1 MVKKILDWLE
11 ERVQYRELIETH
23 LTGYMVPANLSV
35 WYSMGAVLLTVLGIQ
50 FATGILLL
58 AYYIPH
64 TSLAFESVMN
74 ITGKISFGWLIRRTH
89 AIAANLFILVLM
101 LHMLS
106 TLIMGSYKKP
116 REIQWIS
123 GVVLFGLGLMACLSG
138 YLLPWS
144 QLSYWATT
152 VATNSA
158 GSVPVIGDDIVRWIR
173 GGDRVDQM
181 TLGRFYALHVSVLPP
196 LFAMIV
202 AAHLFF
208 MRRAGI
214 SAPPG
219 IPKDQVK
226 KVPFFPHFALEDLR
240 VVYFFLA
247 LLFFGVFFTPQ
258 ISFPPDAM
266 EPADPLFTPPHIKPE
281 WYFLANYQM
290 LKIIPNEFLGV
301 AAQGLAGLAILLL
314 PFIDRNPERRPLK
327 RPLFLAAVF
336 AGLASF
342 VGLTVWGHLS

>member
-1 MVKKILDWLE
+1 MGRLADWIE
-11 ERVQYRELIETH
+11 ERIQYRELIETH
-23 LTGYMVPANLSV
+23 LTGYKVPANLNV
-35 WYSMGAVLLTVLGIQ
+35 WYSMGAVLLTLLGIQ
-50 FATGILLL
+50 FASGILLL

-64 TSLAFESVMN
+64 TNHAFDSVMSISN
-74 ITGKISFGWLIRRTH
+74 KIPFGWLIRRTH
-89 AIAANLFILVLM
+89 AIAANLFILVLFF
-101 LHMLS
+101 HMFS

-116 REIQWIS
+116 RELQWIS
-123 GVVLFGLGLMACLSG
+123 GVVLFGMGLMACLSG

-152 VATNSA
+152 VATNSI
-158 GSVPVIGDDIVRWIR
+158 GSVPVVGDEIVRWVR
-173 GGDRVDQM
+173 GGDRVDQT

-196 LFAMIV
+196 LFGIIV

-219 IPKDQVK
+219 IPKEQVK
-226 KVPFFPHFALEDLR
+226 KIPFFPHFVLEDLR

-247 LLFFGVFFTPQ
+247 VLFFGVFFFPQ
-258 ISFPPDAM
+258 LSFPPDAM

-301 AAQGLAGLAILLL
+301 FGQMVAGTVILVL
-314 PFIDRNPERRPLK
+314 PFVDRGQERRPFR
-327 RPLFLAAVF
+327 RPLFMTAVC
-336 AGLASF
+336 AGLLGF
-342 VGLTVWGHLS
+342 IGLTVWGYVS

>member
-1 MVKKILDWLE
+1 MGRIADWLE
-11 ERVQYRELIETH
+11 ERIQYRELISTH
-23 LTGYMVPANLSV
+23 LTGYMVPANLNA
-35 WYSMGAVLLTVLGIQ
+35 WYSMGAVLLAILGIQ

-64 TSLAFESVMN
+64 TTHAFDSVMS
-74 ITGKISFGWLIRRTH
+74 ITNKIPFGWLIRRTH
-89 AIAANLFILVLM
+89 AIAANLFIFVLM

-116 REIQWIS
+116 REVQWIS
-123 GVVLFGLGLMACLSG
+123 GVVLFGLGLLACLSG

-158 GSVPVIGDDIVRWIR
+158 GSVPYIGDEIVRWIR
-173 GGDRVDQM
+173 GGDRVDQT

-196 LFAMIV
+196 LFTFLV

-219 IPKDQVK
+219 IPKDQVRK
-226 KVPFFPHFALEDLR
+226 IPFFPHFALEDAR
-240 VVYFFLA
+240 VIYFFLA
-247 LLFFGVFFTPQ
+247 LLFFGVFFFPQ
-258 ISFPPDAM
+258 LSFPPDAM

-281 WYFLANYQM
+281 WYFLANYQF
-290 LKIIPNEFLGV
+290 LKLVPNEFLGV
-301 AAQGLAGLAILLL
+301 FGQMVAGLFIMAL
-314 PFIDRNPERRPLK
+314 PFLDRGAERRPSK
-327 RPLFLAAVF
+327 RPLFIAGVIL
-336 AGLASF
+336 GLASF
-342 VGLTVWGHLS
+342 VGLTVWGFVS